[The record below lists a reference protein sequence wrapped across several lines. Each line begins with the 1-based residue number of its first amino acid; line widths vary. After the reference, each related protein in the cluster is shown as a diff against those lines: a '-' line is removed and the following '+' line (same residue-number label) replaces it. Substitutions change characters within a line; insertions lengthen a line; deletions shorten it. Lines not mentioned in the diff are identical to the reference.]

1 LASISQNNLPAPFID
16 AKQKI
21 GIMKLQELI
30 SIVSFVMAVI
40 GALASML
47 IADRDKQTMA
57 SIVGGAFLLSF
68 FINVRKDQQLFLK
81 IACAIAFAIAVSG
94 GIVAIFSGKDSKRSG
109 AIVASL
115 ISLGT
120 SLLILFLYLE
130 LSLF

>member
-1 LASISQNNLPAPFID
+1 
-16 AKQKI
+16 
-21 GIMKLQELI
+21 MKLQELI

-47 IADRDKQTMA
+47 ITERDKQTMA

-109 AIVASL
+109 AIVASM